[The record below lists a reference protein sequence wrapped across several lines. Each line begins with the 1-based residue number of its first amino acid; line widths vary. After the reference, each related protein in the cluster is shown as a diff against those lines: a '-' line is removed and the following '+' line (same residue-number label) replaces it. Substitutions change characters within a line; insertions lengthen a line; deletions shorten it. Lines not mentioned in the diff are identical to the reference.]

1 MLKLLVTV
9 SMNYPNYTE
18 AQGGSI
24 TGQNREVLDRE
35 AWYTSL
41 ALIKT
46 HADAKDAKDDGLLI

>member
-1 MLKLLVTV
+1 MLKLLITV

-24 TGQNREVLDRE
+24 TGQNREVLNRE
-35 AWYTSL
+35 PWYTSL

-46 HADAKDAKDDGLLI
+46 HVDAEDDGLLI